1 MVHDK
6 WVLIGVIRY
15 FISGSATGIVE
26 RFHLVYV
33 TYLNVMSRLR
43 SSIEVAA
50 VAIEV
55 VAKSES
61 NTTWAIRNSYRTNS

>member
-1 MVHDK
+1 M
-6 WVLIGVIRY
+6 IRY
-15 FISGSATGIVE
+15 LISHSATVIVE
-26 RFHLVYV
+26 RFQLVYV
-33 TYLNVMSRLR
+33 THLNVMNRPR
-43 SSIEVAA
+43 SSIEVDAV